1 VRRGALLAALAAGA
15 ASAAASGW
23 AVAGPAAGNAS
34 ASPSQTVQPRP
45 LVLKE
50 RCVTR
55 AERRR
60 VLRFRAIDGVR
71 LIGVEFGRGTRS
83 VILAHQGGAPPNL
96 CGWVPYA
103 RALAAAGYRVVVF
116 DHRGFGSSGRAS
128 HWRRSDRV
136 DFDVLGAI
144 RTMRARG
151 ARSIVLGGASLGGAA
166 VLAAAAQTT
175 PAVDG
180 VISFSSPRFYVN
192 VNALAAVQ
200 ASRVPVLF
208 LAQEDDD
215 PFDDDARAL
224 YAASAS
230 ADKRLE
236 ITAGPEHGFRL
247 LQNSSTRA
255 VVDAFLAGHSAR

>member
-1 VRRGALLAALAAGA
+1 VRLGALLAVLTVGA
-15 ASAAASGW
+15 ASAAAGGW
-23 AVAGPAAGNAS
+23 VAAGPAAGSAS
-34 ASPSQTVQPRP
+34 ASPLKTVQARP

-50 RCVTR
+50 RCVTK

-71 LIGVEFGRGTRS
+71 LIGVELGRGPRA
-83 VILAHQGGAPPNL
+83 VVLAHQGGAPPNL

-103 RALAAAGYRVVVF
+103 RTLAAAGYRVLVF

-128 HWRRSDRV
+128 HWRRTDRV

-144 RTMRARG
+144 RTLRSRG

-166 VLAAAAQTT
+166 VLAAAPQAT

-200 ASRVPVLF
+200 ASRVPTLF

-224 YAASAS
+224 YEASAS
-230 ADKRLE
+230 PDKRLE

-247 LQNSSTRA
+247 LQNPSTRA

>member
-1 VRRGALLAALAAGA
+1 VRRGALLVVLTVGV
-15 ASAAASGW
+15 ASAAAGGW
-23 AVAGPAAGNAS
+23 AAAGPAAGSAS
-34 ASPSQTVQPRP
+34 ASPLKTVQPRP

-50 RCVTR
+50 RCVTK

-71 LIGVEFGRGTRS
+71 LIGVELGRGPRA
-83 VILAHQGGAPPNL
+83 VVLAHQGGAPPNL

-103 RALAAAGYRVVVF
+103 RTLAAAGYRVLVF

-144 RTMRARG
+144 RTLRARG

-166 VLAAAAQTT
+166 VLAAAAQAT

-200 ASRVPVLF
+200 ASGVPALF
-208 LAQEDDD
+208 LAAVDDT
-215 PFDDDARAL
+215 PFSDDARAL
-224 YAASAS
+224 FEVSPAAE
-230 ADKRLE
+230 KRLE
-236 ITAGPEHGFRL
+236 IYPGSEHGFRL
-247 LQNSSTRA
+247 LTNASTRA
-255 VVDAFLAGHSAR
+255 VVHAFLAGHSAR